1 MYTRSVPRGTGRKKQ
16 AVLLLFILALGALV
30 IAGLAACGSDT
41 SDDGGAATTGD
52 ESTSV
57 AGVYAYD
64 SGTEEGMDAFTLTL
78 NDDETFS
85 LTQPDQESGEE
96 VGING
101 TYSVDGESIS
111 LTNDE
116 GSESDTGTV
125 EGDKLVFETITWV
138 RQ

>member
-1 MYTRSVPRGTGRKKQ
+1 MHTRRKPRATGRKEQ
-16 AVLLLFILALGALV
+16 VTLLLLILALAALV
-30 IAGLAACGSDT
+30 VAGLAACGGET
-41 SDDGGAATTGD
+41 SDEGSAAAPSSEG
-52 ESTSV
+52 TSV
-57 AGVYAYD
+57 AGVYAYE

-78 NDDETFS
+78 KDDGTFS
-85 LTQPDQESGEE
+85 LTQPDPESGEE

-101 TYSVDGESIS
+101 TYTVEGDAIS

-116 GSESDTGTV
+116 GSESDAGTV

>member
-1 MYTRSVPRGTGRKKQ
+1 MHTRRNPRATGRRKQ
-16 AVLLLFILALGALV
+16 TFLLLLILALGALL
-30 IAGLAACGSDT
+30 IAGLAACGSET
-41 SDDGGAATTGD
+41 SDDGGAAATGD

-57 AGVYAYD
+57 AGVYKYD

-78 NDDETFS
+78 KDDGTFS
-85 LTQPDQESGEE
+85 LTQPDPESGEE
-96 VGING
+96 IGING
-101 TYSVDGESIS
+101 TYTVDGESIS